1 MVTVDVFFFFNIRA
15 GFMFRYNPSGSSH
28 HFLHV
33 RTACGLSS
41 NGKTNDATGPNFLDV
56 FPQQCSSK
64 CPKHMPRIS
73 IFPPF
78 STPEVR
84 DMVSSLRLD
93 VDARRRKVDEILA
106 TVRGAVERWKSS
118 GMGGLNHET
127 PGEWE
132 SMGEQNIWWFFNV
145 FHRMFR

>member
-1 MVTVDVFFFFNIRA
+1 MFLKMSQTYAPHFN
-15 GFMFRYNPSGSSH
+15 
-28 HFLHV
+28 
-33 RTACGLSS
+33 
-41 NGKTNDATGPNFLDV
+41 
-56 FPQQCSSK
+56 
-64 CPKHMPRIS
+64 
-73 IFPPF
+73 F

-132 SMGEQNIWWFFNV
+132 SMGEQTEHLVV